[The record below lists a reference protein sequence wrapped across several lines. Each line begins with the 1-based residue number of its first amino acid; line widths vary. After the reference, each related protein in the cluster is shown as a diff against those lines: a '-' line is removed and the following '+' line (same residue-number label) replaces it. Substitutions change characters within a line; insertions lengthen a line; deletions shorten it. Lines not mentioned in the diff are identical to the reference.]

1 MEDIIEGV
9 QTVGTKAGLELLL
22 ACLPERHRF
31 IEQPGAA
38 HRQADRGFAMIL
50 AAPGH
55 LDQAEAVQHADI
67 AADRRAVELGEMA
80 QFGETDRLAPGN
92 RAHQRILRDVDAKR
106 RQRFVIDRADLAGR
120 SEEHTSELQSL
131 MLISYAVFCL
141 KK

>member
-55 LDQAEAVQHADI
+55 LHPAEAVQLPDL
-67 AADRRAVELGEMA
+67 AADRRAVELGPLA
-80 QFGETDRLAPGN
+80 PLPDRYRLARGN
-92 RAHQRILRDVDAKR
+92 RATLRIHR
-106 RQRFVIDRADLAGR
+106 
-120 SEEHTSELQSL
+120 
-131 MLISYAVFCL
+131 VFCPIAL
-141 KK
+141 QRPIPD

>member
-1 MEDIIEGV
+1 
-9 QTVGTKAGLELLL
+9 
-22 ACLPERHRF
+22 
-31 IEQPGAA
+31 
-38 HRQADRGFAMIL
+38 MIL

-106 RQRFVIDRADLAGR
+106 RQRR

-131 MLISYAVFCL
+131 MRISYAVFCL
-141 KK
+141 KKKNALQRQKITWKYIE

>member
-1 MEDIIEGV
+1 
-9 QTVGTKAGLELLL
+9 
-22 ACLPERHRF
+22 
-31 IEQPGAA
+31 
-38 HRQADRGFAMIL
+38 MIL

-120 SEEHTSELQSL
+120 TAPPGTMTGTHHACIYTHRSL
-131 MLISYAVFCL
+131 CRLIHLVSRQLSRCQPKRVEFGRASWWERVW
-141 KK
+141 

>member
-1 MEDIIEGV
+1 MASKAVGQLRDGGRRRTDHECRPLAGICPHPEEISERMEDIIEGV

-55 LDQAEAVQHADI
+55 LDQAEAVQPAAI
-67 AADRRAVELGEMA
+67 AAAPQALATGQMA
-80 QFGETDRLAPGN
+80 PSGETKPAPPGN
-92 RAHQRILRDVDAKR
+92 
-106 RQRFVIDRADLAGR
+106 
-120 SEEHTSELQSL
+120 
-131 MLISYAVFCL
+131 
-141 KK
+141 